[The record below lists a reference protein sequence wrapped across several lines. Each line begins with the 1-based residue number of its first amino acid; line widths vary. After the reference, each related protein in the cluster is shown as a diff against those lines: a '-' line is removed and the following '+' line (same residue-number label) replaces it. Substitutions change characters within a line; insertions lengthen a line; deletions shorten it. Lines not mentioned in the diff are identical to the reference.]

1 MLYKLLCLYVQYLRL
16 LIPPIILGGL
26 AYFIGPH
33 HSFYVKGLMGI
44 VIGFAIQ
51 HRHFVRLIDDM
62 VKEIDKHIFED
73 D

>member
-1 MLYKLLCLYVQYLRL
+1 MRL
-16 LIPPIILGGL
+16 LILPIILGWL

-44 VIGFAIQ
+44 VIGVAIQ

-62 VKEIDKHIFED
+62 VKEIDKYIFED

>member
-1 MLYKLLCLYVQYLRL
+1 M
-16 LIPPIILGGL
+16 GL
-26 AYFIGPH
+26 
-33 HSFYVKGLMGI
+33 